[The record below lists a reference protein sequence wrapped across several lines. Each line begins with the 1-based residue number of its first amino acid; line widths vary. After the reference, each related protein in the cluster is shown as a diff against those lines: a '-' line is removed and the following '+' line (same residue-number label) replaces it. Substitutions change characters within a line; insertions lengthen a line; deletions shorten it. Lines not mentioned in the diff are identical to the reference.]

1 MGVSVKVDY
10 DEIPIE
16 SKSIRGYAKE
26 INSNLIEVYKEVA
39 DMHAHWYGK
48 RYNELVEKF
57 NNLVPQLNQFLELI
71 VGEVPCMYEKI
82 ANNFSEVDIN
92 QNVTTSQEEPVIK
105 LTVNPIINDVGMR
118 YIEEEVTVA
127 EKSIVS
133 ILHDTIDTMEIINR
147 TVSQMELV
155 CDGAEKFNSQFSKL
169 TDTFKQVLNNIE
181 TQFSMLMEQD
191 RNLMKEAEKDSTV
204 E

>member
-1 MGVSVKVDY
+1 
-10 DEIPIE
+10 
-16 SKSIRGYAKE
+16 
-26 INSNLIEVYKEVA
+26 
-39 DMHAHWYGK
+39 
-48 RYNELVEKF
+48 
-57 NNLVPQLNQFLELI
+57 
-71 VGEVPCMYEKI
+71 MYEKI

-105 LTVNPIINDVGMR
+105 LTENPIINDVGMR

-155 CDGAEKFNSQFSKL
+155 CDGAEEFNSQFSKL

-181 TQFSMLMEQD
+181 TQFNMLMEQD

>member
-105 LTVNPIINDVGMR
+105 LTENPIINDVGMR

-155 CDGAEKFNSQFSKL
+155 CDGAEEFNSQFSKL

-181 TQFSMLMEQD
+181 TQFNMLMEQD

>member
-155 CDGAEKFNSQFSKL
+155 CDGAEEFNSQFSKL

-181 TQFSMLMEQD
+181 TQFNMLMEQD

>member
-57 NNLVPQLNQFLELI
+57 NNLVPKLNQFLELI

-133 ILHDTIDTMEIINR
+133 ILHDTMEIINR

-155 CDGAEKFNSQFSKL
+155 CDGAEEFNSQFSKL

-181 TQFSMLMEQD
+181 TQFNMLMEQD

>member
-10 DEIPIE
+10 GEIPIE

-105 LTVNPIINDVGMR
+105 LTENPIINDVGMR

-155 CDGAEKFNSQFSKL
+155 CDGAEEFNSQFSKL

-181 TQFSMLMEQD
+181 TQFNMLMEQD

>member
-1 MGVSVKVDY
+1 
-10 DEIPIE
+10 
-16 SKSIRGYAKE
+16 
-26 INSNLIEVYKEVA
+26 
-39 DMHAHWYGK
+39 
-48 RYNELVEKF
+48 
-57 NNLVPQLNQFLELI
+57 
-71 VGEVPCMYEKI
+71 MYEKI

-105 LTVNPIINDVGMR
+105 LTKNPIINDVGMR

-155 CDGAEKFNSQFSKL
+155 CDGAEEFNSQFSKL

-181 TQFSMLMEQD
+181 TQFNMLMEQD

>member
-105 LTVNPIINDVGMR
+105 LTENPIINDVGMR

-155 CDGAEKFNSQFSKL
+155 CDGAKEFNSQFSKL

-181 TQFSMLMEQD
+181 TQFNMLMEQD

>member
-105 LTVNPIINDVGMR
+105 LTKNPIINDVGMR

-155 CDGAEKFNSQFSKL
+155 CDGAEEFNSQFSKL

-181 TQFSMLMEQD
+181 TQFNMLMEQD

>member
-1 MGVSVKVDY
+1 
-10 DEIPIE
+10 
-16 SKSIRGYAKE
+16 
-26 INSNLIEVYKEVA
+26 
-39 DMHAHWYGK
+39 MHAHWYGK

-57 NNLVPQLNQFLELI
+57 NNLVPKLNQFLELI

-155 CDGAEKFNSQFSKL
+155 CDGAEEFNSQFSKL

-181 TQFSMLMEQD
+181 TQFNMLMEQD

>member
-1 MGVSVKVDY
+1 
-10 DEIPIE
+10 
-16 SKSIRGYAKE
+16 
-26 INSNLIEVYKEVA
+26 
-39 DMHAHWYGK
+39 
-48 RYNELVEKF
+48 
-57 NNLVPQLNQFLELI
+57 
-71 VGEVPCMYEKI
+71 
-82 ANNFSEVDIN
+82 
-92 QNVTTSQEEPVIK
+92 
-105 LTVNPIINDVGMR
+105 MR

-155 CDGAEKFNSQFSKL
+155 CDGAEEFNSQFSKL

-181 TQFSMLMEQD
+181 TQFNMLMEQD

>member
-57 NNLVPQLNQFLELI
+57 NNLVPKLNQFLELI

-133 ILHDTIDTMEIINR
+133 ILHDTIDTMEIIYR

-155 CDGAEKFNSQFSKL
+155 CDGAEEFNSQFSKL

-181 TQFSMLMEQD
+181 TQFNMLMEQD

>member
-57 NNLVPQLNQFLELI
+57 NNLVPKLNQFLELI

-155 CDGAEKFNSQFSKL
+155 CDGAEEFNSQFSKL

-181 TQFSMLMEQD
+181 TQFNMLMEQD

>member
-48 RYNELVEKF
+48 RYNELIEKF

-105 LTVNPIINDVGMR
+105 LTDNPIINDVGMR

-155 CDGAEKFNSQFSKL
+155 CDGAEEFNSQFSKL

-181 TQFSMLMEQD
+181 TQFNMLMEQD

>member
-155 CDGAEKFNSQFSKL
+155 CDGAEEFNSQFSKL

-181 TQFSMLMEQD
+181 TQFNMLMEQD
-191 RNLMKEAEKDSTV
+191 RNLMKEAEKDNTV

>member
-57 NNLVPQLNQFLELI
+57 NNLVPKLNQFLELI

-105 LTVNPIINDVGMR
+105 LTENPIINDVGMR

-155 CDGAEKFNSQFSKL
+155 CDGAEEFNSQFSKL

-181 TQFSMLMEQD
+181 TQFNMLMEQD